1 MAAVFGS
8 LRRRSSHQFFGSG
21 LRKLRRRS
29 SHHFCG
35 SCFPEAG
42 QTQLSPI
49 CWQLSSGGFAGAAFT
64 NHLAAVFRRLRW
76 PSSHQL
82 FVSCS
87 RSLRKRH
94 FGAAVFRRLRGRG
107 AHQFFVQ
114 LFCRRLRR
122 LSTFFWQLCCGGCA
136 SAAFTNFLAAVFR
149 RLRRRTSHQFFGS
162 CFPEAA
168 QAQLSPFFLAAAF
181 RGYTVAALTNFLAAV
196 LSEAAQAQHFFLA
209 AVFWRLRKRSSH
221 QFLGCCFPEAA

>member
-1 MAAVFGS
+1 MPCFLWSLFSRGCAGVALTKLVAAVFGR

-29 SHHFCG
+29 AHHFCG

-87 RSLRKRH
+87 RSIRKRH
-94 FGAAVFRRLRGRG
+94 FGAAVLRRLRGHG
-107 AHQFFVQ
+107 AHQFFGQ

-149 RLRRRTSHQFFGS
+149 RLRRRTSHHFLTAVFRRLHRRGCHHFFGS
-162 CFPEAA
+162 CF
-168 QAQLSPFFLAAAF
+168 Q
-181 RGYTVAALTNFLAAV
+181 
-196 LSEAAQAQHFFLA
+196 
-209 AVFWRLRKRSSH
+209 RLYSRSAH
-221 QFLGCCFPEAA
+221 